1 MNKNHILFTHP
12 IVGDII
18 FNDLIQ
24 DLNLMIIDLSFFQSV
39 IFDMLQ
45 DFSNLSNEDISSLLN
60 YIPIN
65 KLHWILDLL
74 QSTNEK

>member
-12 IVGDII
+12 IVGDIT

-24 DLNLMIIDLSFFQSV
+24 DLNLMITDLSFFQS
-39 IFDMLQ
+39 IISDILQ
-45 DFSNLSNEDISSLLN
+45 DFSDLSNEDISSLLN
-60 YIPIN
+60 YIPIE
-65 KLHWILDLL
+65 KLNWILDLL

>member
-12 IVGDII
+12 IVGDIA

-24 DLNLMIIDLSFFQSV
+24 DLNLIIIDLSFFQSV

-45 DFSNLSNEDISSLLN
+45 DFSNLSNKDISSLLN

-65 KLHWILDLL
+65 KLNLILDLL